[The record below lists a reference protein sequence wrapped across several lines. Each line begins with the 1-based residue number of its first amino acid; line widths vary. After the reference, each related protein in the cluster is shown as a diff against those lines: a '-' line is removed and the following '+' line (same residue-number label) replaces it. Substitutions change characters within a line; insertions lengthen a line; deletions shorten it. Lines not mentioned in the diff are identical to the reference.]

1 MTMQETIRMAFH
13 NVTLNRKRNGLAMLG
28 IVIGITGVL
37 IMGIV
42 GSSGKKMIF
51 EEIKTFGLQTVWVYR
66 DFQGNKP
73 GQEGGSGI
81 RLSDLSLLTNHPRWI
96 RAAAAVIERSEW
108 VNQGGKAVLA
118 QALYTEPDYFGIE
131 NDRLLGGRLWTKQ
144 EADLSTRVCVIGQD
158 IALSLFGTSS
168 AFGQTIAV
176 ADTTYTVIGVLAK
189 KDRDLLKSI
198 GVGNGHNPNGRVI
211 MPISQALTRTDDV
224 DYIQLAAVTTE
235 ASSQAAQEAIQ
246 LLNRQHYGQF
256 HYTHMAMKNYIDSF
270 DRISRIVSLVLGC
283 AVTISLIIGGIGIAN
298 VMTIAVVERTRE
310 IGIRKAVGA
319 TSQDIFRLFLIEAII
334 LTSSAGI
341 IGVVLGSMVAL
352 LGKWIFPQSFDF
364 PLIFIGLG
372 LGVSVVTGILS
383 GVLPAMHAANKTP
396 TEALRYE

>member
-81 RLSDLSLLTNHPRWI
+81 RISDLSLLTKHPRWI

-144 EADLSTRVCVIGQD
+144 EADLSKRVCVIGQD

-168 AFGQTIAV
+168 AFGQTIAI

-211 MPISQALTRTDDV
+211 MPISQ
-224 DYIQLAAVTTE
+224 
-235 ASSQAAQEAIQ
+235 AQEAIQ